1 MLPCVQFVSVPFFDK
16 VARLCYIVVSK
27 AFITIE
33 QGSKSNMPIIKSA
46 KKRVKVANKAAIRN
60 SKTKRSLK
68 SAIKNFGKALTAKDK
83 KTTMEALDKV
93 QSELDKAGK
102 KGVMH
107 KNKVAR
113 KKAQAA
119 RAAKAAS
126 GVTKTATPKT
136 KAPAK
141 KPAVKKA
148 PAKKAVPAKKPAA
161 KKTTTKK

>member
-1 MLPCVQFVSVPFFDK
+1 
-16 VARLCYIVVSK
+16 
-27 AFITIE
+27 
-33 QGSKSNMPIIKSA
+33 MPIIKSA
-46 KKRVKVANKAAIRN
+46 KKRVKVATKATIRN

-68 SAIKNFGKALTAKDK
+68 TAIKSFTAALNASDK
-83 KTTMEALDKV
+83 QEAVAALDKV

-102 KGVMH
+102 KGLMH

-119 RAAKAAS
+119 RSAKAAGVPS
-126 GVTKTATPKT
+126 GVKSEKAKTATAKPVAKKAPAKKPAAA

-148 PAKKAVPAKKPAA
+148 PAKKPAA
-161 KKTTTKK
+161 KK